1 MYITITIT
9 STAGAFICTLLIAYL
24 VFRIVCLL
32 REKKYK
38 IMANK
43 INIENYIQ
51 RLKECQSMDDIESAH
66 ADADKVLE
74 EVILKELGDDFKQ
87 VVNEY
92 KKVPKWY
99 A

>member
-1 MYITITIT
+1 
-9 STAGAFICTLLIAYL
+9 
-24 VFRIVCLL
+24 
-32 REKKYK
+32 
-38 IMANK
+38 MANK

-87 VVNEY
+87 VVN
-92 KKVPKWY
+92 
-99 A
+99 

>member
-1 MYITITIT
+1 
-9 STAGAFICTLLIAYL
+9 
-24 VFRIVCLL
+24 
-32 REKKYK
+32 
-38 IMANK
+38 MANK

-51 RLKECQSMDDIESAH
+51 RLKECQSMDDIGSAH

>member
-1 MYITITIT
+1 MFVTITIT
-9 STAGAFICTLLIAYL
+9 SIVGAFICALLIAYL

-32 REKKYK
+32 KRNIKLT
-38 IMANK
+38 MASKN
-43 INIENYIQ
+43 NIEKYIE
-51 RLKECQSMDDIESAH
+51 RLKECQNMGDTECAH

>member
-1 MYITITIT
+1 MRYAERLCHCPLFQSPIKGVAKNVWHDRQKK
-9 STAGAFICTLLIAYL
+9 SVTAQQPPPISRLIGS
-24 VFRIVCLL
+24 
-32 REKKYK
+32 
-38 IMANK
+38 N
-43 INIENYIQ
+43 
-51 RLKECQSMDDIESAH
+51 
-66 ADADKVLE
+66 ADKVLE

>member
-32 REKKYK
+32 RGKKYK
-38 IMANK
+38 IMASKN
-43 INIENYIQ
+43 NIEKYIE
-51 RLKECQSMDDIESAH
+51 RLKKCQNMDDTECAH
-66 ADADKVLE
+66 ADADRVLE
-74 EVILKELGDDFKQ
+74 DVILNELVDDFKQ